1 MMTKNKKIWLG
12 AGGGVA
18 LLAAA
23 AALAASGHDGHRGG
37 GPADVNRD
45 GQVTSAEIDQT
56 ARQAFT
62 AYDVNGDGR
71 LVGAEL
77 ALMHEGREGRGRR
90 HGGRAGPAPE
100 AAPAQQGAPA
110 AAAPGQAAPAQ
121 AAPAVP
127 AQPQLR
133 NDFDGDGAVSLAEFR
148 RGLATRYILLDTNR
162 DGTVLQEEFAAAPR
176 GGRGGHGR

>member
-1 MMTKNKKIWLG
+1 MEIHMTKKNKIWLG
-12 AGGGVA
+12 AGGAVA
-18 LLAAA
+18 LAAA
-23 AALAASGHDGHRGG
+23 AAGLAASSHDRPGRG

-45 GQVTSAEIDQT
+45 GQVTSAEIDQS

-62 AYDVNGDGR
+62 AYDVNNDGR

-77 ALMHEGREGRGRR
+77 ALMREGRDGRHGER
-90 HGGRAGPAPE
+90 HGGRGGPPVE
-100 AAPAQQGAPA
+100 AAPAQEGAS
-110 AAAPGQAAPAQ
+110 AAPAPGQ

-133 NDFDGDGAVSLAEFR
+133 SDFDGDGAVTLAEFR

-162 DGTVLQEEFAAAPR
+162 DGTVSAEEFDAAPR
-176 GGRGGHGR
+176 GHRGGRGH